1 MRRLYSPHCVFRNL
15 AVQEN
20 YHSLLTPSVWCV
32 KGEEQTHQQ
41 CTSHSK
47 VRGWART
54 LLGKS
59 SALDLD
65 SAFNWF
71 NICVVRSHLSLS
83 CLVMSFYLAAQE
95 KLQRSTVPDMGVG
108 SPPKQQGASDTP
120 RHAPRFDK
128 VDRTAWPP
136 SIRNCAWNTPPCPP
150 ADSISEPRE
159 LPTHTRGNSDL
170 QIPAV
175 KLFLPFGSADDS
187 LVFLSPSLRAQ
198 FAETQHR
205 KITILRRCNYTAAV
219 SMGKCGRLDSGA
231 HIRNS

>member
-1 MRRLYSPHCVFRNL
+1 MCSEITLEPL
-15 AVQEN
+15 
-20 YHSLLTPSVWCV
+20 
-32 KGEEQTHQQ
+32 
-41 CTSHSK
+41 
-47 VRGWART
+47 
-54 LLGKS
+54 LLGNELLFGCPGET
-59 SALDLD
+59 A
-65 SAFNWF
+65 
-71 NICVVRSHLSLS
+71 
-83 CLVMSFYLAAQE
+83 E
-95 KLQRSTVPDMGVG
+95 KQIVPDMGVG

-150 ADSISEPRE
+150 VDSISEPRE
-159 LPTHTRGNSDL
+159 LPTHMRGNSDL